1 MDGATSSWYCSAAMQ
16 YVQLG
21 RSGLTVSRLALGT
34 MTFGEYSFA
43 TFHADVDQ
51 SAADRMVGLALDAGV
66 NLFDTAEG
74 YGHGRSEEVLGAALR
89 RAGARARVLIA
100 TKVSTFDAPDG
111 DRDLLRL
118 SYRHV
123 VANAE
128 AALRRLG
135 TDWID
140 LYQLHAPD
148 FVTPWEETL
157 RALDDLVSRGLV
169 RYVGWSNFPAWHAA
183 HGEGLQRLHG
193 YAPFASAQ
201 IYYSV
206 IGREAEHEVLPYCRA
221 AGLGTLIWSP
231 LAGGFLTGKYTRE
244 DPAGGA
250 GRRASFSVP
259 PVDVERG
266 YDAVETLRTIAEHRG
281 VPVAHV
287 AYAWLLAK
295 PEVSSVIIGASRPEQ
310 LADNLAAA
318 DLSLDDGEIAALD
331 ALDPPA
337 ALYPHPQWLTGGA

>member
-1 MDGATSSWYCSAAMQ
+1 MQ
-16 YVQLG
+16 YTQLG
-21 RSGLTVSRLALGT
+21 NSGLTVSRLALGT

-43 TFHADVDQ
+43 GFNASVDQ
-51 SAADRMVGLALDAGV
+51 ETADRMVGLALDAGV

-74 YGHGRSEEVLGAALR
+74 YGQGQSEEVLGAALR
-89 RAGARARVLIA
+89 RANARERAVIA
-100 TKVSTFDAPDG
+100 TKVSTFTAGDDPDK
-111 DRDLLRL
+111 LRL

-123 VANAE
+123 VGNAE

-169 RYVGWSNFPAWHAA
+169 RYVGWSNYPAWYAA
-183 HGEGLQRLHG
+183 RGDGIQRLRG
-193 YAPFASAQ
+193 YAPFVSAQ
-201 IYYSV
+201 IYYSL

-221 AGLGTLIWSP
+221 AGIGTLIWSP

-244 DPAGGA
+244 DPAGEG
-250 GRRASFSVP
+250 GRRAAFSVP
-259 PVDVERG
+259 PINLERG
-266 YDAVETLRTIAEHRG
+266 YQAVDMIGEIARSRG

-287 AYAWLLAK
+287 AYAWLLSK
-295 PEVSSVIIGASRPEQ
+295 PHISSVIIGASRPEQ

-318 DLSLDDGEIAALD
+318 DLSLTEAELVALD
-331 ALDPPA
+331 ALDPPLP
-337 ALYPHPQWLTGGA
+337 LYPDPRWLRGTN